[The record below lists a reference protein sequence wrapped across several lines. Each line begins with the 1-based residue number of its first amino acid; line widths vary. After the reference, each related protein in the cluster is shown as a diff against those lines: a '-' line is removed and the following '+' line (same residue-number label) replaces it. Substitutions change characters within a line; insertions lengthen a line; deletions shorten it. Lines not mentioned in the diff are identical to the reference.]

1 MKDFMT
7 YIPEFVGND
16 YIEYDNE
23 TGKIVKQRP
32 WITFGITVYAS
43 KSSNM
48 LYILDF
54 LKIGQIITECFQE
67 FKGYMP
73 IEMEKFVKE
82 KLNQKWE

>member
-1 MKDFMT
+1 MT

-16 YIEYDNE
+16 YIEYENE
-23 TGKIVKQRP
+23 TGKIEKQRS

-82 KLNQKWE
+82 KLSQKWE

>member
-1 MKDFMT
+1 MT
-7 YIPEFVGND
+7 YIPEFVEND

-48 LYILDF
+48 LYILD
-54 LKIGQIITECFQE
+54 
-67 FKGYMP
+67 
-73 IEMEKFVKE
+73 
-82 KLNQKWE
+82 